1 MSRLKVMLKET
12 FAAFNASIDR
22 IYTHQSGWTIPDHML
37 RSAVKRVIK
46 DDLLD
51 TYQAFMRRCGPVV
64 GRCRRGNGGC
74 SFRYA
79 ENADVG

>member
-1 MSRLKVMLKET
+1 MLFHNTRDVLVLIPWYCLLQADPPSDISRVKLMLKDT
-12 FAAFNASIDR
+12 FSAFNAAIDR

-51 TYQAFMRRCGPVV
+51 TYQQFMRK
-64 GRCRRGNGGC
+64 
-74 SFRYA
+74 
-79 ENADVG
+79 